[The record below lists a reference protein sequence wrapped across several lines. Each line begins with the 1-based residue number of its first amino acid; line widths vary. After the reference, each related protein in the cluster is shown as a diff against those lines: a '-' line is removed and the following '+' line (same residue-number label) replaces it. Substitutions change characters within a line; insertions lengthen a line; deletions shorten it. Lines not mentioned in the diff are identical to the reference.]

1 MPGNLVHVPISS
13 HGGGGGGLPGQ
24 GAGGVTTDHQQFIPT
39 SQYQNSLP
47 PHMWT
52 QQVSL
57 PPSLPSPPPYHFT
70 PLPSG
75 NPLLHVIFYLL
86 SFLPPPYSPSLH
98 SPCPSSPHY
107 YFIICSIKS
116 QMIALKLSKKNNP
129 PMAIFYQIN
138 LNFVNSSNFCCY

>member
-57 PPSLPSPPPYHFT
+57 PPSLPSPPPYHSTPFLPVILSFMQFST
-70 PLPSG
+70 SFPSFPLPTH
-75 NPLLHVIFYLL
+75 PLSIPPA
-86 SFLPPPYSPSLH
+86 LPPH
-98 SPCPSSPHY
+98 
-107 YFIICSIKS
+107 IIILLYV
-116 QMIALKLSKKNNP
+116 QLKVK
-129 PMAIFYQIN
+129 
-138 LNFVNSSNFCCY
+138 